1 MKLKLLFGTKGN
13 IAMLLYWV
21 LLIIY
26 QVPAQSNVPGVEKIL
41 LEEAFQKIGNQFGV
55 FFNYDQEMV
64 SEMRV
69 DYEAGQYDN
78 VDEALSFIFGQT
90 DLKYQIFDKRYVAV
104 YRDTD
109 EGVESIKKMI
119 DHFQGIVDRK
129 ESVNARKATAVHR
142 LETYSVQEVYNKRLV
157 LNVSGIVTDPE
168 GEPLIGVNVIVKG
181 SDKGSATD
189 FNGHFTVEDVDDND
203 ILVFSYIGYQTK
215 ELSIDGRNSINV
227 VLLENSQTLDEVIVV
242 GYGTQKKVNLT
253 GAVSTLNGE
262 DLAKRQVA
270 QSSLLLQGVAPGV
283 VVTQRNGQPGRDGGT
298 ISIRGKTTLGN
309 SNPLI
314 LIDGVEGSINSIDP
328 AMIESIS
335 VLKDAA
341 SSAIYGSRASAGV
354 ILVTTKRADSNGKM
368 SISYNTYFGKQTP
381 TDLPDMVGAI
391 DHMLMTNEAYI
402 NTGRSQLYS
411 DEFIEDYRNNL
422 GSNPDVYPNTDW
434 YDEVLIGN
442 GNMQSHF
449 LTFSGGT
456 ERARIS
462 TSFGYLDQGGIMA
475 NTNYKRYNL
484 RINSDLELFKGLSA
498 KLDAYITQGKTVEP
512 TRGTSSAIHWSGR
525 IPANQGGRLS
535 DGSWGVGWNGDNPIA
550 FTQDGGLRTIESPSV
565 TLNLGLIYQ
574 PTDWLTMNAYYSP
587 QYSQSNQS

>member
-1 MKLKLLFGTKGN
+1 FGTKGN
-13 IAMLLYWV
+13 IAMLVCWV

-41 LEEAFQKIGNQFGV
+41 LEEAFQKIGSQVGV

-64 SEMRV
+64 TEMRV
-69 DYEAGQYDN
+69 GYEAGQYDN
-78 VDEALSFIFGQT
+78 VEEALSVIFGQT

-129 ESVNARKATAVHR
+129 ESVNARKTTAVHR

-168 GEPLIGVNVIVKG
+168 GEPLIGVNILVKG
-181 SDKGSATD
+181 SGKGATTD
-189 FNGHFTVEDVDDND
+189 FEGQFTLDDVDDRD
-203 ILVFSYIGYQTK
+203 VLIIAYLGYETK

-402 NTGRSQLYS
+402 N
-411 DEFIEDYRNNL
+411 
-422 GSNPDVYPNTDW
+422 
-434 YDEVLIGN
+434 
-442 GNMQSHF
+442 
-449 LTFSGGT
+449 
-456 ERARIS
+456 
-462 TSFGYLDQGGIMA
+462 
-475 NTNYKRYNL
+475 
-484 RINSDLELFKGLSA
+484 
-498 KLDAYITQGKTVEP
+498 
-512 TRGTSSAIHWSGR
+512 
-525 IPANQGGRLS
+525 
-535 DGSWGVGWNGDNPIA
+535 
-550 FTQDGGLRTIESPSV
+550 
-565 TLNLGLIYQ
+565 
-574 PTDWLTMNAYYSP
+574 
-587 QYSQSNQS
+587 